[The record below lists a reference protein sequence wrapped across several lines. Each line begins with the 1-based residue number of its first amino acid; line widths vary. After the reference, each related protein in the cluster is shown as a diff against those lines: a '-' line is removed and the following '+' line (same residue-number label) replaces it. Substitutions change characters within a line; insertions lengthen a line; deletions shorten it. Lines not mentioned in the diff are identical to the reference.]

1 MSRHRRDHTTSFKG
15 QSGDCRPQGRRDAG
29 RVRGDGRRSSESNTP
44 WKTQPPE
51 NAAGVFATAAK
62 KQAASPDLKDW
73 HATSGQQALAIDFLA
88 GALGHI
94 GDARVTR

>member
-1 MSRHRRDHTTSFKG
+1 M
-15 QSGDCRPQGRRDAG
+15 
-29 RVRGDGRRSSESNTP
+29 
-44 WKTQPPE
+44 
-51 NAAGVFATAAK
+51 FATAAK